1 MCGIDERVREERHLG
16 NGCRRHL
23 PGVSSLVIRHSWGQ
37 LGSLR
42 LDGERIPDWQLVTP
56 VKSLPRLPFKFS
68 WLCTTWPQTG
78 HLSYAQVDKIRF
90 IPSVCIDYM
99 LHSRNCFGHWAWNS
113 IQMWFLSWLPTQS
126 MGFSHTIIHVKVCT
140 TGYFFQREK

>member
-1 MCGIDERVREERHLG
+1 MWDRWTSKGGETPWQWLQKA
-16 NGCRRHL
+16 
-23 PGVSSLVIRHSWGQ
+23 PSWRLFTCNKAQ
-37 LGSLR
+37 LGTVRKSSVRWRENTR
-42 LDGERIPDWQLVTP
+42 LAACYTCKISPSAT
-56 VKSLPRLPFKFS
+56 FKFS

-78 HLSYAQVDKIRF
+78 HLSYGQVDKIRF